1 MDERITRYDHLYK
14 MMAEGSDPEKMRIF
28 GHAERHMFRVI
39 VERNSALADEWL
51 AMLEGVEYNNYL
63 TEEET
68 KEIGEHMENQDGT
81 MGYHWPCAVLLPAVE
96 SLGGTIEEKPY
107 YNSYALW
114 VVMNMIWSDHAKSIA
129 EDMGYKSVSDV
140 PADRMVK
147 SCYRK
152 AIEKL
157 RDPDREDFVR
167 DYFRHAMYDD
177 SPM

>member
-1 MDERITRYDHLYK
+1 MNALFERYRHLYDK
-14 MMAEGSDPEKMRIF
+14 MKHSQDPAKMKIF
-28 GHAERHMFRVI
+28 GKAEKHIFEELSEHHPDIAQKWVDR
-39 VERNSALADEWL
+39 
-51 AMLEGVEYNNYL
+51 LEAVCWGNYL
-63 TEEET
+63 SHDEAEA
-68 KEIGEHMENQDGT
+68 IAQHMVAQDGT
-81 MGYHWPCAVLLPAVE
+81 KGMHWPYETFTMAMRTHGLEV
-96 SLGGTIEEKPY
+96 EEKPY

-167 DYFRHAMYDD
+167 DYFRHAM
-177 SPM
+177 